1 MIGKHFIITGATSG
15 LGYAI
20 TNELLQRGAH
30 VTILARNI
38 DKFNR
43 IKENYF
49 KPEHINVIKCDLMQ
63 RKILNHY
70 KRFNHTYKWFHL

>member
-30 VTILARNI
+30 VTILAKI
-38 DKFNR
+38 SISSIESK
-43 IKENYF
+43 KT
-49 KPEHINVIKCDLMQ
+49 
-63 RKILNHY
+63 ILNL
-70 KRFNHTYKWFHL
+70 NISM